1 LSVFVDTNILI
12 YSFDRLDKRK
22 HEAAVDLLT
31 EIVEKNEII
40 VSAQVINEFI
50 VVMISKVTHP
60 LSLEKVESYINKFRQ
75 VFNVCPIEMADCIK
89 ALSIL
94 KRYRFN
100 YWDSLIVAA
109 ALKSGCS
116 TLYTEDMQDGQI
128 IEKKLKIINPFS

>member
-1 LSVFVDTNILI
+1 MSVFVDTNILI

-60 LSLEKVESYINKFRQ
+60 LSLEKVESYINKLVTFKTCDIMI
-75 VFNVCPIEMADCIK
+75 F
-89 ALSIL
+89 
-94 KRYRFN
+94 
-100 YWDSLIVAA
+100 
-109 ALKSGCS
+109 
-116 TLYTEDMQDGQI
+116 
-128 IEKKLKIINPFS
+128 